1 MPASLFPSVMRTL
14 VPLIA
19 GWLLTLA
26 VRAGVTIDSEKVT
39 SAVTVTLVLAYYVA
53 FRLLEFIG
61 TRLRGNGL
69 QRVAGFLLG
78 WARPPA
84 YPDTGGAL
92 PPITNTS
99 AYSSRLDS

>member
-19 GWLLTLA
+19 GWLLTFA

-39 SAVTVTLVLAYYVA
+39 STVTVIAVLAYYLV
-53 FRLLEFIG
+53 FRLLEYIG
-61 TRLRGNGL
+61 TRLRGTAL
-69 QRVAGFLLG
+69 QTVAGFLLG

-84 YPDTGGAL
+84 YPKVEAL
-92 PPITNTS
+92 PPVTGTYTNTAS
-99 AYSSRLDS
+99 